1 MVIPKATGSY
11 RHIHITH
18 KFLRLHEMRR
28 PYVFLSFIILK
39 ARVMVIVNIEGLNW
53 IHCHYSDS
61 EAPSTPRTFFRSLRF
76 VGKKFRYR
84 KKNNQ
89 IQFQFQFSKLINF
102 FHLDDHV
109 MVVVN
114 PTPSHIRNTHRA
126 TIVTGT
132 THLCVSTFACS
143 PRDIFANRNQ
153 RSRNTNAK

>member
-61 EAPSTPRTFFRSLRF
+61 EAPSTPFFRSLRF
-76 VGKKFRYR
+76 VGKKFRY
-84 KKNNQ
+84 KKKKQPNSIPISIFKANK
-89 IQFQFQFSKLINF
+89 ILSLRR
-102 FHLDDHV
+102 
-109 MVVVN
+109 
-114 PTPSHIRNTHRA
+114 SRNGRGQSYTLPY
-126 TIVTGT
+126 TQY
-132 THLCVSTFACS
+132 S
-143 PRDIFANRNQ
+143 PRDDRDRNNAFM
-153 RSRNTNAK
+153 RSNIRLQSSWYICK